1 MAASTT
7 FTIYYGTLVHS
18 VSLKELEVI
27 QNGVL
32 VIDNETGVIKQL
44 VKDVTNVQDFI
55 KENGL
60 QDAQVSLL
68 NKGERNEDLRNY
80 ETNVHSLAS

>member
-32 VIDNETGVIKQL
+32 VIDKETGVITQL

-68 NKGERNEDLRNY
+68 NKGGEEWGPGELWD
-80 ETNVHSLAS
+80 